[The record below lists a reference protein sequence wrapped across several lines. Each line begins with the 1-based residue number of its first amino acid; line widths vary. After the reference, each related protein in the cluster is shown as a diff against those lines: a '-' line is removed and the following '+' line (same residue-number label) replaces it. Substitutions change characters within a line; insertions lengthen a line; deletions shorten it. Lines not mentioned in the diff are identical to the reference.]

1 MAESGPLIRPLEVSH
16 AVSRNRRLGPLVAIR
31 VVGDA
36 LAVAAGALIG
46 YEYRFHLS
54 GVPIPGGAVPSFHD
68 YALAIP
74 FVVALWLLV
83 FLFTGRYRVQRGQS
97 FVDEILGSAG
107 SVALFVALA
116 VALEGLY
123 RGFPYSRLVLADASI
138 AALLL
143 YILERAAIRGI
154 QGALFSSGFGAV
166 RVLVVGSGEIAD
178 LLIRRLRM
186 FPEYGYQLVGRVA
199 TVPGASPGNQDLATF
214 SMEQGLDRIVARER
228 ADMVVLALGEAGHD
242 RVVEFAN
249 ACLSQG
255 AEVKV
260 VPDIL
265 EMMTS
270 AARTEQVA
278 GMPLIGLRPN
288 RLVGRNLILKRAFDL
303 VFTVILAIPVAPVV
317 GVCALAIS
325 LTSKGSPFYAQERLG
340 LHGRRFRV
348 WKLRSMVVDAER
360 HTGPVM
366 ATEGDQRTTPVGRFV
381 RRFSLDELPQL
392 WNVIKGEMSLVGP
405 RPERPYFAAQFER
418 DYPRYRERLQAPP
431 GCTGWAQVND
441 LRQGNSMEERIF
453 YDLYYIENWSLGFD
467 LKILLLTPWRILF
480 HRHAY

>member
-1 MAESGPLIRPLEVSH
+1 LADSGPLIRPLELAH
-16 AVSRNRRLGPLVAIR
+16 AGSRNGRLGPLVAIR
-31 VVGDA
+31 VMGDA

-46 YEYRFHLS
+46 YWYRFHIS
-54 GVPIPGGAVPSFHD
+54 GVPIPGGAIPSFAD
-68 YALAIP
+68 YAMAVP
-74 FVVALWLLV
+74 VVVALWLLV
-83 FLFTGRYRVQRGQS
+83 FSFTGRYRVQRGQS

-107 SVALFVALA
+107 SVALFVILAL
-116 VALEGLY
+116 ALEGLY
-123 RGFPYSRLVLADASI
+123 RGFPYSRLVLADASL
-138 AALLL
+138 AALALF
-143 YILERAAIRGI
+143 ILERAAIRGI

-166 RVLVVGSGEIAD
+166 RVLVVGSGEVAD

-199 TVPGASPGNQDLATF
+199 TTPGATPDTSDLATF
-214 SMEQGLDRIVARER
+214 SIEHGLARIIAREH

-242 RVVEFAN
+242 QVVELAN
-249 ACLSQG
+249 ACLTQG

-265 EMMTS
+265 EIMTS

-288 RLVGRNLILKRAFDL
+288 RLVGRNLILKRGFDL
-303 VFTVILAIPVAPVV
+303 LFTAILAIPVAPVV

-340 LHGRRFRV
+340 LQGRRFRV

-366 ATEGDQRTTPVGRFV
+366 ATEGDRRTTPVGRFV

-405 RPERPYFAAQFER
+405 RPERPYFAARFER
-418 DYPRYRERLQAPP
+418 AYPRYRERLQAPP

-480 HRHAY
+480 HQHAY

>member
-1 MAESGPLIRPLEVSH
+1 MAESGPLIRPLELSH
-16 AVSRNRRLGPLVAIR
+16 ARSRNGRLGPLVAIR

-36 LAVAAGALIG
+36 LAVAVGALIG
-46 YEYRFHLS
+46 YGYRFHLS
-54 GVPIPGGAVPSFHD
+54 GVPIPGGAIPSFAD
-68 YALAIP
+68 YAMAVP
-74 FVVALWLLV
+74 VVVALWLLV
-83 FLFTGRYRVQRGQS
+83 FTFTGRYRVQRGQS

-107 SVALFVALA
+107 SVALFVVLAL
-116 VALEGLY
+116 ALEGLY

-143 YILERAAIRGI
+143 FILERAAIRGL

-166 RVLVVGSGEIAD
+166 RVLVVGSGEVAD

-199 TVPGASPGNQDLATF
+199 TAPEPPSAGSDLTTF
-214 SMEQGLDRIVARER
+214 GIEHGLARIVAHEH
-228 ADMVVLALGEAGHD
+228 ADMVVLALGEDGHH

-260 VPDIL
+260 VPDVL
-265 EMMTS
+265 EIMTS

-288 RLVGRNLILKRAFDL
+288 RLVGRNLILKRGFDL
-303 VFTVILAIPVAPVV
+303 VFTVLLAIPVVPVV
-317 GVCALAIS
+317 AVCAAAIS
-325 LTSKGSPFYAQERLG
+325 LTSKGSPFYGQERLG
-340 LHGRRFRV
+340 RHGRVFKV

-366 ATEGDQRTTPVGRFV
+366 ARADDDRTTPVGRFV

-405 RPERPYFAAQFER
+405 RPERPFFAARFER
-418 DYPRYRERLQAPP
+418 DYPRYRERLAAPP

-480 HRHAY
+480 HQHAY